1 MTDLLISQ
9 AEKLPAEKEKQGEE
23 FSQGNAPKKAKGKK
37 PFNPDHV
44 HLDARL
50 RTAAEMVRIDRRIA
64 DVGTDHAFIPC
75 WLSKRGARGVIA
87 SDISDGPLACAKSAL
102 ELYNVGDVILIKSD
116 GLDEIPPVDD
126 VIIAGMGGEL
136 IADIVSRCRFLSPDL
151 HFILQPMTKEHL
163 LRRALYRMGLEIAEE
178 RTAKAGGKV
187 YTVMLCTCTGTPCE
201 ISDEFAFL
209 GKNSDPLYFE
219 KQLARLEKMSRSD
232 EGCKALYDKIKG
244 KKFERT

>member
-1 MTDLLISQ
+1 MTDLLTSQ
-9 AEKLPAEKEKQGEE
+9 AEKLPAEKEKQGED
-23 FSQGNAPKKAKGKK
+23 FSQGNVPKKAKGKK

-75 WLSKRGARGVIA
+75 WLSKRGAKGVIA

-136 IADIVSRCRFLSPDL
+136 IADIISRCRFLNPDL

-232 EGCKALYDKIKG
+232 ESCKALYDKIKE
-244 KKFERT
+244 KTL